1 MSFGLAAVCILLSC
15 ILGFGWFRVS
25 QIQQQESDYENRMD
39 TYVLVLQNYGKSME
53 NVVTVLE
60 NDVYICKLINRN
72 TFAWDSTTGIAAQEV
87 TNLVSVN
94 PMIHSAYVWL
104 EDDYLIKS
112 TNPSYPIDQN
122 GDARMLDIFR
132 MSTFHESA
140 VIPYLDIYG
149 KSQSLLCL
157 TSGSMDPTTGGKRS
171 GIQVNMDLDKI
182 MTLTLPKTEE
192 EQFLLIDRDGN
203 IVYEQGTREIY
214 RVGERLEDILW
225 KNRNLTEAS
234 AEIVRTAQ
242 GRFLSVAAEIDDE
255 FTLVWL
261 ISYRQLTGSMTR
273 VGFLFL
279 GIGLLVAIIVLLLAL
294 LMSNRVYNPIGE
306 MVRTASEEGLPSEAM
321 ARQLENTELYS
332 IAQTYQTMVQ
342 RLNHINLRKEQEDL
356 AAYLIS
362 REKTAKLP
370 EWVEETYAK
379 PGVRIRVVV
388 MRLSD
393 IQDLHSNNTE
403 EAIAFEMETI
413 KTIVE
418 QTLRELGNVLVLPVD
433 HEFIA
438 AILFSEESVTEER
451 VTVASQHILEVTGEL
466 IHIGMDVGISEEKG
480 ETEGFT
486 ELNLMYQMARAAT
499 AYRFIY
505 GMGAVVT
512 EGEMAQ
518 RALNGEQAPSSEEL
532 IQRLRQ
538 SDRTGFSAEY
548 RKIVGELKKL
558 SIQKAQDA
566 LMEIAGQMQTYRNS
580 LQYRFEPLTKK
591 DYEVLAGQLASY
603 EYMDDVEEWF
613 FRMAEEI
620 WLILERNRQTGRE
633 DVVEKAI
640 AYLQSNYGD
649 PNISAQYLADKYH
662 ITLSYFSRLFHEK
675 CGCTFPDYLAAL
687 RIERARELLLERE
700 NLSIQEICE
709 LVGYSNASYF
719 TTSFKKKYGM
729 TPGQFR
735 RSQH

>member
-1 MSFGLAAVCILLSC
+1 MRTNYHTHTTRCLHATGSDEEFVLSA
-15 ILGFGWFRVS
+15 IKGGYQELGFSDHTPWKYHTNYISDIRMTPEELPDYVES
-25 QIQQQESDYENRMD
+25 LRSLQEKYKDRISLKIGLECEYFPDYLHWLKEVIREFKLD
-39 TYVLVLQNYGKSME
+39 
-53 NVVTVLE
+53 
-60 NDVYICKLINRN
+60 YIIFGNHHFHTDEKFPYFGRN
-72 TFAWDSTTGIAAQEV
+72 TKTVD
-87 TNLVSVN
+87 
-94 PMIHSAYVWL
+94 
-104 EDDYLIKS
+104 
-112 TNPSYPIDQN
+112 
-122 GDARMLDIFR
+122 ML
-132 MSTFHESA
+132 
-140 VIPYLDIYG
+140 
-149 KSQSLLCL
+149 
-157 TSGSMDPTTGGKRS
+157 
-171 GIQVNMDLDKI
+171 
-182 MTLTLPKTEE
+182 
-192 EQFLLIDRDGN
+192 
-203 IVYEQGTREIY
+203 
-214 RVGERLEDILW
+214 
-225 KNRNLTEAS
+225 
-234 AEIVRTAQ
+234 
-242 GRFLSVAAEIDDE
+242 
-255 FTLVWL
+255 
-261 ISYRQLTGSMTR
+261 
-273 VGFLFL
+273 
-279 GIGLLVAIIVLLLAL
+279 
-294 LMSNRVYNPIGE
+294 
-306 MVRTASEEGLPSEAM
+306 
-321 ARQLENTELYS
+321 ELY
-332 IAQTYQTMVQ
+332 
-342 RLNHINLRKEQEDL
+342 
-356 AAYLIS
+356 
-362 REKTAKLP
+362 
-370 EWVEETYAK
+370 
-379 PGVRIRVVV
+379 
-388 MRLSD
+388 
-393 IQDLHSNNTE
+393 
-403 EAIAFEMETI
+403 
-413 KTIVE
+413 
-418 QTLRELGNVLVLPVD
+418 
-433 HEFIA
+433 
-438 AILFSEESVTEER
+438 EESVTEER

-662 ITLSYFSRLFHEK
+662 ITPSYFSRLFHEK